1 PIRSPGEATI
11 ARGQMNARVARF
23 CGKVAT
29 LIGCGFMAF
38 GVLLT
43 LLSLVVDVPWGQ
55 MTGRAVLEQSITVGF
70 LILAGLFRGVLVLI
84 KQHDALERSSRAL
97 EQRAVDIEKEP
108 DPGR

>member
-1 PIRSPGEATI
+1 
-11 ARGQMNARVARF
+11 MNARVARF

-55 MTGRAVLEQSITVGF
+55 LTGKAVLEQSITVGF
-70 LILAGLFRGVLVLI
+70 LILAGLFGGVPFVILGQIMLVLI
-84 KQHDALERSSRAL
+84 KQHDALERIARAL